1 MVTVVSLVALVQ
13 VPADLVVVVL
23 VVLNL
28 VGPWVVVAAVL
39 DIMEVVA
46 VVELCQVVVLE
57 EGVVVFQLRP
67 ILLTP

>member
-1 MVTVVSLVALVQ
+1 MISLVAPVQ
-13 VPADLVVVVL
+13 VLVDLEVVVL

-57 EGVVVFQLRP
+57 EGVVVFQLSP